1 MEVFWVGGPEDAVEV
16 LAGALDGFE
25 LGNELESRGGDVEEI
40 EGAVEGIGEG
50 RKGGDFGVWEAGFGG
65 VLVSGPRLSG
75 TCRNARRRGADAG
88 FKVVDACGFIRPNGQ
103 FCNGHHQ

>member
-50 RKGGDFGVWEAGFGG
+50 RKGGI
-65 VLVSGPRLSG
+65 LVSG
-75 TCRNARRRGADAG
+75 RRGLAG
-88 FKVVDACGFIRPNGQ
+88 FEFLGPG
-103 FCNGHHQ
+103 

>member
-50 RKGGDFGVWEAGFGG
+50 RKGGGWCLGGGVWRGFSFWAP
-65 VLVSGPRLSG
+65 VEWHL
-75 TCRNARRRGADAG
+75 
-88 FKVVDACGFIRPNGQ
+88 
-103 FCNGHHQ
+103 